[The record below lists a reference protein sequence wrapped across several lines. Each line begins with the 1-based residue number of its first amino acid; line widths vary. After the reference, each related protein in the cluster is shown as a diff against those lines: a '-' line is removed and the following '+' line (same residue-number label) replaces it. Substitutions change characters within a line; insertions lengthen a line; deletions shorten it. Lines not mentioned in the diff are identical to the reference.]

1 MQVVAKTPR
10 IDLRMKG
17 EIPKKVLKVLED
29 EYGKLEIS
37 SDAEDLVDI
46 TTTDWYQ
53 EIKTNMTPGKTLKA
67 YRTRENLT
75 QVTLGEKIGG
85 IPRQHISNMEAD
97 SRTIGKSMAKKL
109 AEVLGFDYRL
119 LL

>member
-1 MQVVAKTPR
+1 MQVVVKTPR

-29 EYGKLEIS
+29 EYGKLEITNG
-37 SDAEDLVDI
+37 DDELLDI

-53 EIKTNMTPGKTLKA
+53 EIKAEMTPGKTLKT
-67 YRTRENLT
+67 YRKRENLT
-75 QVTLGEKIGG
+75 QAALGEKIGG
-85 IPRQHISNMEAD
+85 IPKQHISNMESG
-97 SRTIGKSMAKKL
+97 SRPIGKAMAKKL
-109 AEVLGFDYRL
+109 AEILGFDYRL